1 MSKVAGKVVFKSNVI
16 KVNDKF
22 QKQEIVIE
30 TNEQYPQKILL
41 TATQEK
47 VNLLEAYQVNDE
59 VEASVNIKGREWINA
74 EGVPKYFLTLEIWA
88 LTKGVKNNFANKP
101 TIEKRSGI
109 VENFEEEKFK
119 QYEAD
124 NDLPF

>member
-1 MSKVAGKVVFKSNVI
+1 MSKVAGKDVFKSNVI

-74 EGVPKYFLTLEIWA
+74 EGVPKYFLTLE
-88 LTKGVKNNFANKP
+88 
-101 TIEKRSGI
+101 TI
-109 VENFEEEKFK
+109 
-119 QYEAD
+119 
-124 NDLPF
+124 